1 MIRVERDVDYK
12 TGKVGKVKT
21 KAALRS
27 IPLPDELYD
36 VLYARRGIGSS
47 FILQS
52 PKTNSFLSDSTYKRR
67 WDRLMTAV
75 FNTCPDI
82 EYKSL
87 RDAAPGKEEVRA
99 SMLTAHYFRHNYAS
113 LLYDA
118 DVDILSAQRF
128 LGHKDIKTTLAIY
141 AHLSKR
147 KVDRNA
153 DKVREMFRIKSN
165 VAKTL
170 PF

>member
-1 MIRVERDVDYK
+1 MHP
-12 TGKVGKVKT
+12 
-21 KAALRS
+21 AFHHLQ
-27 IPLPDELYD
+27 L
-36 VLYARRGIGSS
+36 RRGGGT
-47 FILQS
+47 
-52 PKTNSFLSDSTYKRR
+52 PEYFLPGTVNASR
-67 WDRLMTAV
+67 AHA
-75 FNTCPDI
+75 
-82 EYKSL
+82 
-87 RDAAPGKEEVRA
+87 RDEEVRA
-99 SMLTAHYFRHNYAS
+99 SMLTAHYFRHNYAF

-118 DVDILSAQRF
+118 DADILSAQRF